1 MTDWAR
7 LDLEVSKF
15 TSFAD
20 LNGYCDALGKLPGVR
35 DVKVRRLHR
44 GVLLLSVDYEGIIP
58 LADRLGEIKDHPPK
72 RTSVDGDT
80 IQVALTL
87 EEEA

>member
-1 MTDWAR
+1 MTDWSR

-35 DVKVRRLHR
+35 DVKVRRLHK
-44 GVLLLSVDYEGIIP
+44 GVLSLSVDYEGIIA
-58 LADRLGEIKDHPPK
+58 LSDRLGEIKDHPPK
-72 RTSVDGDT
+72 RVSTEGDT

-87 EEEA
+87 EDES